1 VSRQAPCAAWL
12 EAISAYL
19 DGALISTEEQRVH
32 AHMRQCPGCAEFLVD
47 LVPVVQALHAL
58 PKPVPRTDPW
68 PEISRQLR
76 RDPAFYRR
84 RFLLRVEPRVAGWA
98 AAGFLFLA
106 TGSMA
111 AISYQQS
118 ASAPTADVDMYWQ
131 QHEFYSQEQG
141 VPSLYAP
148 ELNAVEASYQ
158 IEP

>member
-1 VSRQAPCAAWL
+1 MA
-12 EAISAYL
+12 
-19 DGALISTEEQRVH
+19 GAV
-32 AHMRQCPGCAEFLVD
+32 
-47 LVPVVQALHAL
+47 
-58 PKPVPRTDPW
+58 
-68 PEISRQLR
+68 
-76 RDPAFYRR
+76 
-84 RFLLRVEPRVAGWA
+84 
-98 AAGFLFLA
+98 FLA

>member
-1 VSRQAPCAAWL
+1 MSQQAPCAAWL

-19 DGALISTEEQRVH
+19 DGALPGDEEHRVH
-32 AHMRQCPGCAEFLVD
+32 AHLRQCPGCSEFLVD

-58 PKPVPRTDPW
+58 PAPVPSSDPW
-68 PEISRQLR
+68 PEIARQLR
-76 RDPAFYRR
+76 RDPAFFRR
-84 RFLLRVEPRVAGWA
+84 RALWRIEPRVAGWA

-111 AISYQQS
+111 AVSYQQ
-118 ASAPTADVDMYWQ
+118 ASQTPTADVDMYWQ
-131 QHEFYSQEQG
+131 QHDFYSHEQG
-141 VPSLYAP
+141 LPSLYAP